1 MAQTYTTEPQRIRYS
16 ETDQMGFSHHSNYLK
31 YFELARLEWLLS
43 LGISYRELEERGFLL
58 AVVHAEVNFKRPAF
72 FEDQFT
78 IQVQLKAPPTASM
91 IFTYEM
97 YNHKGQLNATG
108 TTKLAFLDAQTN
120 RPIRCPQDLYQTL
133 LPLFS

>member
-1 MAQTYTTEPQRIRYS
+1 MALTYTTKPQGIRYS

-43 LGISYRELEERGFLL
+43 LGVSYRELEERGFLL

-78 IQVQLKAPPTASM
+78 VQVQLKAPPTASM
-91 IFTYEM
+91 VFTYEM
-97 YNHKGQLNATG
+97 YNQKGQLNATG
-108 TTKLAFLDAQTN
+108 STKLAFLDAQTN
-120 RPIRCPQDLYQTL
+120 RPTRCPQDLYQTL